1 MKRQGYIYKD
11 ICDIKNV
18 RSALISAL
26 ISASKSKTKKFAV
39 QNALKNFE
47 ENVTFVKSLLDNKSY
62 IPNKYYP
69 ATIKDGI
76 SGKER
81 TIYKPKFFPDQV
93 IHWCL
98 INK

>member
-18 RSALISAL
+18 RSALISA
-26 ISASKSKTKKFAV
+26 SKNKTKKFAV

-47 ENVTFVKSLLDNKSY
+47 ESVTFVKSLLDNKSY

-76 SGKER
+76 SGNALLEE
-81 TIYKPKFFPDQV
+81 
-93 IHWCL
+93 
-98 INK
+98 